1 MAQEPA
7 VRASR
12 YAKSAGAL
20 AQVKR
25 LRVLGLRITYG
36 FAFDR
41 IVHNATW
48 MEVGDINMRERLS
61 GRKDG

>member
-1 MAQEPA
+1 MAG
-7 VRASR
+7 SC
-12 YAKSAGAL
+12 GM
-20 AQVKR
+20 
-25 LRVLGLRITYG
+25 G
-36 FAFDR
+36 FWMTQAEAIMDR